1 MSDSHQY
8 ENLIDESTTSNTPG
22 EEEHNP
28 RDDIALNTET
38 KYDEDVAILTEM
50 GFNSSMI
57 SKVYIFLH
65 PTSINQAIQFMTQEN
80 GKYQHNFYR
89 QTSSTNSISNCCF
102 ICGEE
107 PKNHHDH
114 AYDLT
119 CFL

>member
-8 ENLIDESTTSNTPG
+8 ENLIDESTPSNTPG

-89 QTSSTNSISNCCF
+89 QHQARIVYRIVVSFAERNRKIITIM
-102 ICGEE
+102 
-107 PKNHHDH
+107 
-114 AYDLT
+114 
-119 CFL
+119 

>member
-8 ENLIDESTTSNTPG
+8 ENLIDESTPSNTPG

-114 AYDLT
+114 AYALT